1 MENNTQNTQTVYDPL
16 SGWKFISILM
26 ISTAISF
33 TCAGY
38 GNPIVTGICIFI
50 PAAMFTGGLLNNSFR
65 QTAGSILLFFF
76 YLILFNSRD
85 LLDAQT
91 AKLLSGEN
99 LNSENMKI
107 WKDIFFALYFFC
119 TIPVA
124 FLTAQV
130 FPKIKVPQNIHKW
143 MQIAIFSCSLAG
155 VLIVG
160 NIIIDYSD
168 GKIISLSGNFK
179 TIFYITVI
187 LIAVLAFVKMIKT
200 TLNPPPP
207 PENKSSGTAEKKA
220 KISADNSEKVNSNA
234 GLLEERP
241 TVKLADVAG
250 MDAVKDQIRLRLI
263 EPLRNVKLAQKYGLK
278 TGGGVML
285 YGPPGTGKTFLARA
299 VAGELNLPFY
309 MITAADVFG
318 RYVGDSEKNIRDLF
332 ANARKNPLSVVF
344 VDEMETIFS
353 KRTETIH
360 ETTQKVISVILQEL
374 DGVDQNKNPIL
385 LLGAT
390 NTPWKIDEAFLRP
403 GRFDILAF
411 VDLPD
416 YAARLFMIGN
426 AFKKS
431 TLPCEPGL
439 AKFIAQNTEKYSG
452 ADLNGVISKIRQK
465 AFDQRATFFSGALAA
480 EVLQESSP
488 SINHEILAKIREW
501 EKTRTL

>member
-1 MENNTQNTQTVYDPL
+1 MKNDTQNTQTAYDPL
-16 SGWKFISILM
+16 AGWKFISILI

-33 TCAGY
+33 ICTKY
-38 GNPIVTGICIFI
+38 GNYFVTGICIFI
-50 PAAMFTGGLLNNSFR
+50 QAATFTSGLLNNNFR
-65 QTAGSILLFFF
+65 KTVGSILLFFL
-76 YLILFNSRD
+76 YLILLNSRN

-91 AKLLSGEN
+91 TKLLSGEN

-107 WKDIFFALYFFC
+107 WQDIFFTLYFFC
-119 TIPVA
+119 VIPVA
-124 FLTAQV
+124 LLTAKV
-130 FPKIKVPQNIHKW
+130 FPKIKIPQNIHKW
-143 MQIAIFSCSLAG
+143 LQIAIFSCSLAG
-155 VLIVG
+155 LVTIV
-160 NIIIDYSD
+160 NIAIGYFD

-179 TIFYITVI
+179 IIFYITVI
-187 LIAVLAFVKMIKT
+187 FVAVLALIKMIKT
-200 TLNPPPP
+200 TLNPQPL
-207 PENKSSGTAEKKA
+207 ENQSSGTAAQKTKV
-220 KISADNSEKVNSNA
+220 SADNSEKVNSNTS
-234 GLLEERP
+234 LLEERP
-241 TVKLADVAG
+241 TTKLADVAG

-263 EPLRNVKLAQKYGLK
+263 EPLRNTKLAQKYGLK

-299 VAGELNLPFY
+299 VAGELDLPFY

-318 RYVGDSEKNIRDLF
+318 RYVGDSEKNIRNLF
-332 ANARKNPLSVVF
+332 VNARKNPLSVVF

-353 KRTETIH
+353 KRTDNIH

-416 YAARLFMIGN
+416 YTARLFMIKN
-426 AFKKS
+426 AFRKS
-431 TLPCEPGL
+431 TLPCETGL
-439 AKFIAQNTEKYSG
+439 AEFIAKNTEKYSG

-465 AFDQRATFFSGALAA
+465 AFDQRATFFSGAIAA

-488 SINHEILAKIREW
+488 SINHEILAQIREW
-501 EKTRTL
+501 EKTKTL